1 MQRPHR
7 WGCHV
12 SSDGQDI
19 DQLALALK
27 AKGMSCFQIFFGGAK
42 TDDRRKLTKEETE
55 DLRTVLQRED
65 ISFNTH
71 YPYHLNLCRDEVSL
85 SGLQTEINRVGA
97 VGGRVVV
104 HTGSCVHGS
113 HANRDLRTVVEQQYS
128 SDEVHKKSAKF
139 IQWERDWKQGA
150 DTLIKHVGTLEF
162 PASLNKEAIQGEQ
175 QEVPIVLL
183 LEPPA
188 GEGKK
193 LGWHLKQ
200 IEYIFARMPPQV
212 GFCLDTCHAFA
223 AGACRFSTGEEVET
237 FFADLGK
244 ALGGIHKLKL
254 IHLNDSEDG
263 FGSMKDLHASL
274 TQGHIWNDEKNLDGL
289 VSLWLLA
296 QKLGI
301 DIVSEVGAQ
310 ADIDVMR
317 QLSQ

>member
-12 SSDGQDI
+12 SSDGKDI
-19 DQLALALK
+19 ARLAETIK
-27 AKGMSCFQIFFGGAK
+27 AKGMSCFQIFFGGTK
-42 TDDRRKLTKEETE
+42 TDDRKKLTKEEAE
-55 DLRTVLQRED
+55 DLRTVLARED

-104 HTGSCVHGS
+104 HTGSCVHGN
-113 HANRDLRTVVEQQYS
+113 HANRDLREMIVNQYAAS
-128 SDEVHKKSAKF
+128 AEVPKKSAKF
-139 IQWERDWKQGA
+139 IQWESDWKQGA
-150 DTLIKHVGTLEF
+150 DSLIKHVKTLEF
-162 PASLNKEAIQGEQ
+162 AQGDR
-175 QEVPIVLL
+175 VVLL

-200 IEYIFARMPPQV
+200 IEYIFAHMPPQV

-223 AGACRFSTGEEVET
+223 AGACRFSSSEEVET

-254 IHLNDSEDG
+254 IHLNDSEG
-263 FGSMKDLHASL
+263 VFGSMKDLHASL
-274 TQGHIWNDEKNLDGL
+274 TQGHIWNDEKHLDGL

-296 QKLGI
+296 QKLNI

>member
-1 MQRPHR
+1 MQKPHR

-19 DQLALALK
+19 AQIALTLK

-42 TDDRRKLTKEETE
+42 TDERKKLSKAETE
-55 DLRTVLQRED
+55 DLRSILLRED

-113 HANRDLRTVVEQQYS
+113 HANRDLKAMIESQYADIS
-128 SDEVHKKSAKF
+128 LDGKPAKF
-139 IQWERDWKQGA
+139 IKWESDWQQGA
-150 DTLIKHVGTLEF
+150 DTLIKHVNNLEF
-162 PASLNKEAIQGEQ
+162 PSVRM

-200 IEYIFARMPPQV
+200 IEYIFAHMPPQV

-223 AGACRFSTGEEVET
+223 AGACRFSTSEEVET
-237 FFADLGK
+237 FFANLGK

-254 IHLNDSEDG
+254 IHLNDSEDV
-263 FGSMKDLHASL
+263 FGSMQDRHASL
-274 TQGHIWNDEKNLDGL
+274 TQGHIWKDEKNLDGL
-289 VSLWLLA
+289 VSLWLLI

-301 DIVSEVGAQ
+301 DVVSEVGSQ
-310 ADIDVMR
+310 VDIDVMR
-317 QLSQ
+317 QMSQ